1 MAIKSLTEGEQLFIV
16 RRRADLTQKEM
27 AVKVGVS
34 LRRYQN
40 IELSKD
46 HLQGGI
52 GELYRFGGE
61 LTDLEK
67 SILIRRRKGMKQP
80 KLADMM
86 QVSLGYIKAM
96 ERGKENPKRLID
108 FWKAQGMT

>member
-1 MAIKSLTEGEQLFIV
+1 MAIRSLTEGEQLFIV

-27 AVKVGVS
+27 SVKVGVS

-61 LTDLEK
+61 LTDLERA
-67 SILIRRRKGMKQP
+67 ILIRRRKGMKQP
-80 KLADMM
+80 KLAEMM
-86 QVSLGYIKAM
+86 RVSLGYIKAM

-108 FWKAQGMT
+108 FWKDQGMT